1 MRKVLAD
8 SVQLSYCDWGESQWL
23 AERGLGNGQCH
34 RHDTARAS
42 TPHTA
47 ILQPRKSRRPL
58 GHISFMAIAG
68 CYSFY
73 YTFAVILVVG
83 A

>member
-1 MRKVLAD
+1 MKKVLAD
-8 SVQLSYCDWGESQWL
+8 SVQLSYYDWGGSQWL
-23 AERGLGNGQCH
+23 ALRVLGKGQSH
-34 RHDTARAS
+34 RHDIARTS

-47 ILQPRKSRRPL
+47 ILQPRKSRSPL